1 MVSHPGCQ
9 KASSPGMTVS
19 TRYIPSKHAGSD
31 LVTVSYGHYGQHA
44 ARIGLDH
51 ICWIHLPVSDFVPFL
66 QRRPRP
72 YSAKLTWIQ
81 SGWPG
86 QVWVKHIWHRN
97 KPLCKNHWAWFLAF
111 LGLKTCCLRVGIQ
124 PPTSFPLSDS
134 VAIIHGR
141 PGSYCAKPA

>member
-97 KPLCKNHWAWFLAF
+97 KPLCKNHWAWFLAERNQF
-111 LGLKTCCLRVGIQ
+111 T
-124 PPTSFPLSDS
+124 TSFPLSDLAAFFYRQPRS
-134 VAIIHGR
+134 NLVLADCVR
-141 PGSYCAKPA
+141 S